1 MTKTD
6 FSLTA
11 RQREDI
17 MKAYCDVANTCH
29 SQKEAYMKVA
39 AHPAPRYYVSP
50 KQAFERLRRMVV
62 GDFTVVDAMTEP
74 RRRMYYSLFD
84 RLKKV
89 SQRKEFIGE
98 SLHSICQF
106 LVGEPAPEFF
116 LSPESVQYIFNKCKR
131 YGKDFRDN
139 K

>member
-1 MTKTD
+1 MTKTN

-17 MKAYCDVANTCH
+17 MKVYGEIALTCH
-29 SQKEAYMKVA
+29 SQQEAYIKVA
-39 AHPAPRYYVSP
+39 SHPAPRYYVSP

-62 GDFTVVDAMTEP
+62 GDFSVVDAMTEP
-74 RRRMYYSLFD
+74 RRRMYYSLFEK
-84 RLKKV
+84 LKKV
-89 SQRKEFIGE
+89 SQRKEFIGQ
-98 SLHSICQF
+98 SLHFICQF
-106 LVGEPAPEFF
+106 LVSEPAPEFF
-116 LSPESVQYIFNKCKR
+116 LSPVSVQYIFNKCKR